1 VLVGSVREQFH
12 EDAPTHR
19 NTDRTEKG
27 RSQVLAIDIL
37 KWPGMN
43 VAFLTALIVT
53 LGLTFAVIPFGKRRP
68 IGKPISW
75 GEAML
80 GSAYVFLVLFLA
92 YGVVP
97 NQWLLHVQNGLGW
110 RADKIV
116 LGPGQILKAQST
128 CNPECGQFPFTI
140 NYLQVGD
147 AIVTMI
153 YIAFLGLQIYMF
165 SWWQKRG
172 KKAPSTEVETSTYGR
187 PLVKKA

>member
-1 VLVGSVREQFH
+1 LLVARLLIAVAVLY
-12 EDAPTHR
+12 
-19 NTDRTEKG
+19 
-27 RSQVLAIDIL
+27 
-37 KWPGMN
+37 
-43 VAFLTALIVT
+43 
-53 LGLTFAVIPFGKRRP
+53 GKRRP
-68 IGKPISW
+68 IGKPLSW

-140 NYLQVGD
+140 NYLQV
-147 AIVTMI
+147 ATR
-153 YIAFLGLQIYMF
+153 
-165 SWWQKRG
+165 SSR
-172 KKAPSTEVETSTYGR
+172 
-187 PLVKKA
+187 